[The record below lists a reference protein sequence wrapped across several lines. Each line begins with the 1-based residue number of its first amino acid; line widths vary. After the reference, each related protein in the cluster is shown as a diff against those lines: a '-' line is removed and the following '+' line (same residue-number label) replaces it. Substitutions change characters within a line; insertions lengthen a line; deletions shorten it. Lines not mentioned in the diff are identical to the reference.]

1 MRFTA
6 LLPLAA
12 LAGAL
17 VCAQNTTADH
27 TQAAEDPPSSELK
40 ITASA
45 KSALLQETTT
55 AAQKISTAAQEPAR
69 PALWKQ
75 GLNPLKS
82 AIEKGLSIAGKAFEG
97 VEKRV
102 RERIQDGKQL
112 VEGGTDFAQR
122 LKDKLDLRNFW
133 VLRR

>member
-75 GLNPLKS
+75 GLNPLR
-82 AIEKGLSIAGKAFEG
+82 KAFEG